1 MEKKVIIS
9 IFSVIIASIV
19 LGLGS
24 WYLYKYF
31 RRYAVLHLQKEADQ
45 KIDHELAELQALGF
59 GPESEAI
66 AALKARYSWQGHKQS
81 SYAQASADRS
91 SYAQTSRRQGYGG
104 HGALADKSDR
114 QALSHLLALNKKM
127 LMSYISEGKS
137 FKKQKVDPQSNLMK
151 FTHDKIVRL
160 TIAVVELE
168 RQLRDNEL
176 EMSEYEKRVHR
187 MKEITRQSV
196 SHYKKK
202 LREYQRLHLA
212 SHDERLQAAQAILT
226 TRLKHLAALEKAVI

>member
-45 KIDHELAELQALGF
+45 KIDHELAELQSLGF
-59 GPESEAI
+59 GPESEAV
-66 AALKARYSWQGHKQS
+66 AALKARYSWQS
-81 SYAQASADRS
+81 SYARASGK
-91 SYAQTSRRQGYGG
+91 TP
-104 HGALADKSDR
+104 DR

-137 FKKQKVDPQSNLMK
+137 FKKQNVDPGSNLMK

-176 EMSEYEKRVHR
+176 EMSEYEKRVRR
-187 MKEITRQSV
+187 MQEITRQSV

-202 LREYQRLHLA
+202 LREYQRLRLA

>member
-59 GPESEAI
+59 GPESEAV

-81 SYAQASADRS
+81 SYAKATADRS
-91 SYAQTSRRQGYGG
+91 SYAGVT
-104 HGALADKSDR
+104 ADKSDR